1 MCRGSITA
9 AKKNGT
15 RIFRTPPRRYLLHL
29 AAGIYRVA
37 AGIYCVAASIY
48 CVAAA
53 RTHLI
58 VSPLNIS
65 FKYCRRQDAA
75 RYAESFIY

>member
-15 RIFRTPPRRYLLHL
+15 RIFRTPPRRYLLHR
-29 AAGIYRVA
+29 AAGIYR
-37 AGIYCVAASIY
+37 VAASIY

-53 RTHLI
+53 HTHLI